1 MSGHYPF
8 NGKASR
14 VSVFAFFE
22 KNQLSLEL
30 QEQYYKWWYDLAKNF
45 VTQDADLRAARAV
58 DFQHF
63 PYGQH
68 AERNFHLHDYK
79 WATAMADLG
88 AFISNVIFAKMSD
101 EQQHKVEHDHEA
113 MLKGLLA
120 QRDKTPRPAP
130 PEVGRYRHV

>member
-8 NGKASR
+8 SGRANR
-14 VSVFAFFE
+14 VTVFGFFE
-22 KNQLSLEL
+22 RNLLSLQL

-45 VTQDADLRAARAV
+45 IAQDAGLKAARGV
-58 DFQHF
+58 DFEHY

-79 WATAMADLG
+79 WATAMIDLG
-88 AFISNVIFAKMSD
+88 ALIDKVILPKMSD
-101 EQQHKVEHDHEA
+101 EQQHKVEHDHEI

-120 QRDKTPRPAP
+120 QREKAPRPEP